1 MIKPNAGE
9 GAEKL
14 CLSYLAGE
22 MYNGA
27 ATAENRQLLKN
38 LNILY
43 HMTMQLKLLGIYLR
57 GIKTYVCS
65 KSCIGLFNGALF

>member
-14 CLSYLAGE
+14 GPSYAAGE

-27 ATAENRQLLKN
+27 ATVENRQLLKD

-43 HMTMQLKLLGIYLR
+43 HMTTQLNSWAFI
-57 GIKTYVCS
+57 S
-65 KSCIGLFNGALF
+65 EE